1 MIILISHFLYF
12 VSSLWLFN
20 GPAPKPRLS
29 DYGFFD
35 GNIADQTPAARV
47 FPYSLQT
54 PLFTDY
60 AEKLR
65 FVYLP
70 DGQKAS
76 YHDKEV
82 FEFPV
87 GSALIKT
94 FYYPNDFRKPN
105 KGRRLMETR
114 VLVHEKSGWKAFPYV
129 WNEEQTEAYLE
140 VAGESTEVKYIDQNG
155 KKKKHGYAVPNVNQC
170 KGCHNR
176 NEKMSPI
183 GPSARQLNSDLEISD
198 YLAATATSSYHS
210 GNQLKKLDDLGLIVG
225 LPELSKIPQIA
236 NWQDENATLNDRAR
250 AWLDINC
257 AHCHR
262 PEGPANSSGLFL
274 SIHNDDPVSLGIMK
288 APVATGRASADFSFD
303 IIPGKADE
311 SILIH
316 RMASTDPG
324 VMMPELGRKTVHE
337 ESLQLIKDWIN
348 SLP

>member
-1 MIILISHFLYF
+1 MTVSI
-12 VSSLWLFN
+12 SSLWFFLSLFWTL
-20 GPAPKPRLS
+20 PEATPKAKLS
-29 DYGFFD
+29 DYGFFQ
-35 GNIADQTPAARV
+35 GVLAEQIPAGQV
-47 FPYSLQT
+47 YPYSLQT

-70 DGQKAS
+70 AGQKAK
-76 YHDKEV
+76 YDDKEV
-82 FEFPV
+82 LDFPV

-94 FYYPNDFRKPN
+94 FYYPIDFRKPQ
-105 KGRRLMETR
+105 KGRRLIETR
-114 VLVHEKSGWKAFPYV
+114 VLVHEENGWQAFPYV

-140 VAGESTEVKYIDQNG
+140 VAGESTEVKYIDLNG
-155 KKKKHGYAVPNVNQC
+155 KKKKHAYAVPNVNQC

-198 YLAATATSSYHS
+198 YLVASATSLYHS
-210 GNQLKKLDDLGLIVG
+210 GNQLKNLDDLGLITG
-225 LPELSKIPQIA
+225 MPDLSDVPKIV
-236 NWQDENATLNDRAR
+236 NWQDQSASLNDRAR

-311 SILIH
+311 SILVH

-337 ESLQLIKDWIN
+337 ESLQLIRNWIN

>member
-1 MIILISHFLYF
+1 MTISVSLFWYILSFF
-12 VSSLWLFN
+12 WPVPES
-20 GPAPKPRLS
+20 APKAKLS
-29 DYGFFD
+29 DYGFFS
-35 GNIADQTPAARV
+35 GNIADQVPASRV

-65 FVYLP
+65 FMYLP
-70 DGQKAS
+70 EGQKAV
-76 YHDKEV
+76 YDEKEV
-82 FEFPV
+82 FDFPI

-94 FYYPNDFRKPN
+94 FYYPFDFRKPD
-105 KGRRLMETR
+105 KGRRLVETR
-114 VLVHEKSGWKAFPYV
+114 VLIHDEKGWQAYPYV
-129 WNEEQTEAYLE
+129 WNEEQTEAFLE
-140 VAGESTEVKYIDQNG
+140 VAGESTDVKYIDLNG
-155 KKKKHGYAVPNVNQC
+155 KKKKHAYAVPNVNQC

-176 NEKMSPI
+176 NEVMSPI

-198 YLAATATSSYHS
+198 YLVSAATPSYHA
-210 GNQLKKLDDLGLIVG
+210 GNQLENLQSRELIKG
-225 LPELSKIPQIA
+225 LPELSKVPQIA
-236 NWQDENATLNDRAR
+236 NWQNKSESLNDRAR

-274 SIHNDDPVSLGIMK
+274 SIYNDDPVSLGIMK
-288 APVATGRASADFSFD
+288 APVATGRASADFSYD

-324 VMMPELGRKTVHE
+324 VMMPELGRKTVHI

-348 SLP
+348 SML